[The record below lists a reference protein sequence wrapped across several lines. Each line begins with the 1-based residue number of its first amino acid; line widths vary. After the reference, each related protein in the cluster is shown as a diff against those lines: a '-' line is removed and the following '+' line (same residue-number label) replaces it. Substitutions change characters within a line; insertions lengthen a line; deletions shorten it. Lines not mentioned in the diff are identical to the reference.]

1 MQKCCLV
8 GCDNDSSKG
17 VSDYC
22 EPHRREKERQLM
34 DDTGFRAWYNDQPYK
49 GERLAFNAW
58 QASERQA
65 VQTAITLLMP
75 NPPYYMDTFGA
86 RYARKLAK
94 HFGIEI

>member
-8 GCDNDSSKG
+8 GCDKDSSKG

-34 DDTGFRAWYNDQPYK
+34 DNTGFRNWYNDQPYK

-58 QASERQA
+58 QASEKRSIA
-65 VQTAITLLMP
+65 GVLEFIEDYRFTLPDDLIAAIKEK
-75 NPPYYMDTFGA
+75 FG
-86 RYARKLAK
+86 L
-94 HFGIEI
+94 EDC

>member
-8 GCDNDSSKG
+8 ECDNDSSKG

-34 DDTGFRAWYNDQPYK
+34 DDTGFRRWYNDQPYK

-58 QASERQA
+58 QEAQKQAAKNILGVVLHGLPESASWAHVEFEHWVREK
-65 VQTAITLLMP
+65 
-75 NPPYYMDTFGA
+75 Y
-86 RYARKLAK
+86 
-94 HFGIEI
+94 GI